1 MGGAVGAIAGVAGSV
16 LAGRSARKAAES
28 QAASQERIA
37 QQAYEQSMPWKITGA
52 GATIGVDEDTK
63 RMTTALSPE
72 LQSIYEG
79 MLTRS
84 GTWAP
89 MVQDIIADP
98 FAAQQ
103 ALYQQQQ
110 ALFAP
115 EQQRDR
121 LALENRL
128 LAQGMLGS
136 TGGALQSQALR
147 EAQGTQNL
155 QRQIAAMTQAQGLI
169 DTYLGREAGDIGTA
183 FGFLDVPLQY
193 GGLSRGIGGT
203 LGQTASTVANLRNQA
218 ATGLASAQAAYGST
232 LGNALSGLGGSFG
245 GGGSGMFNNL
255 LSGATGIGSQYNPF
269 QSGFFGYNPGTAMQY
284 GTSPFSQQT
293 AMLASQW

>member
-1 MGGAVGAIAGVAGSV
+1 MSGVAVASAAVGGLIASSGAK
-16 LAGRSARKAAES
+16 SAARTSAAA
-28 QAASQERIA
+28 QDRAAQL
-37 QQAYEQSMPWKITGA
+37 AYEQSLPWTVTGA
-52 GATIGVDEDTK
+52 GGEAGFDEGGRLANLTL
-63 RMTTALSPE
+63 APE
-72 LQSIYEG
+72 LQNIYQG

-103 ALYQQQQ
+103 RLYQQQQ

-115 EQQRDR
+115 EQQRER

-136 TGGALQSQALR
+136 TGGALRSQALS

-169 DTYLGREAGDIGTA
+169 DTYLGRETSDIGQA
-183 FGFLDVPLQY
+183 AGLLNIPLQY
-193 GGLSRGIGGT
+193 ANLGRGIGGD
-203 LGQTASTVANLRNQA
+203 LSSVATTGAALRSIGAQNLADTQA
-218 ATGLASAQAAYGST
+218 AISGGIGRSLAGLGSSGST
-232 LGNALSGLGGSFG
+232 RQIVSGMFG
-245 GGGSGMFNNL
+245 GG
-255 LSGATGIGSQYNPF
+255 TGYNPF
-269 QSGFFGYNPGTAMQY
+269 QSGFYGYNPSTASTY

-293 AMLASQW
+293 AMLAAQEAGF